1 MKIIRKII
9 VLTLAITLLLSGS
22 VAYMEP
28 VGGQDTDQEQTAPAD
43 TNEAEVG
50 ENTDE
55 SSEEPGTEEEEE
67 EPGNLPAEPGIESME
82 KIAENSKL
90 ELYISRETAEA
101 AVKVKKTGK
110 IWYTN
115 PRGRNSD
122 PKASPAY
129 KNLMNSQL
137 RVVYYTPASQ
147 PSIYY
152 SYPDSVKLGQFEIK
166 KIENGAR
173 IEYRVGEEETIYTL
187 PKVISK
193 ARMEEKI
200 IANISESQAK
210 TLLKYYSLLTYEK
223 ATAAQKEQYPSL
235 AEGDIYVISAVIQ
248 EFRLRQLE
256 EIVVSAG
263 YTMDDKNED
272 HIANNVPPE
281 EGNLDVFFIP
291 LEYRLDDD
299 NLVVSIPTREIEY
312 HETYPIASIDVLPF
326 FGAAGT
332 QEQGYMLVPDGSG
345 SLIYLNN
352 NKLYASSYSIDVY
365 GLDRSIP
372 LVERSTVIEQAYL
385 PVYGL
390 KTENEAFFCIIER
403 GDAMAAVKADI
414 SGRQTSFNYVYSS
427 FTLIPRDELDI
438 SDYSGLSI
446 ISVYQPRTFN
456 SGIQLRYAFLD
467 GKEADYAGMAAYYR
481 SYLAEKYGL
490 SRQEQDGKVP
500 FYLEII
506 GAINKV
512 RSILGIPVNTVE
524 PLTTYEQAVEIMKE
538 LNDGG
543 VDNIVLRYK
552 GWANGG
558 VDHTIPQTIK
568 LMSKL
573 GGSKGFKA
581 LQSYLEEMGYEYYPD
596 FGIVY
601 AYKDTWFDGFNPRA
615 HASRY
620 ITKLVA
626 SIFRFNIATN
636 REDRTRGLLYIIS
649 PAKIV
654 NIVDGML
661 KSMNKLGITGISL
674 NDAAIDVNS
683 NFRKN
688 ELYDRQEAADTLAE
702 QMKKLRDAGKNLMV
716 DGGNSYA
723 LPYTNHVLNIPD
735 ESNRFHLTD
744 ESIPFFQMAI
754 RGYIDYASEP
764 INMSP
769 EYRTAFLKAIETGSG
784 VYFSFIHKENSV
796 VKETLYDHYYSNN
809 YKVWMEDALT
819 FYEQAMEALGP
830 VQGMFMVGHE
840 RLQHDVYKTTYEN
853 GREIIVNYNRRP
865 VTIDGVTI
873 EAQSFK
879 VVKEGK

>member
-1 MKIIRKII
+1 MKILSKII
-9 VLTLAITLLLSGS
+9 TLTLAITLLLSGS

-28 VGGQDTDQEQTAPAD
+28 VGGQDTDQEQTVPID
-43 TNEAEVG
+43 TNENEVG

-55 SSEEPGTEEEEE
+55 SSEEPGTGEEE
-67 EPGNLPAEPGIESME
+67 EPGNLPTEPGIESME
-82 KIAENSKL
+82 KVAENSKL
-90 ELYISRETAEA
+90 ELYISRQTAEA
-101 AVKVKKTGK
+101 AIKVKKTGK

-147 PSIYY
+147 PKIYY
-152 SYPDSVKLGQFEIK
+152 SYTDSVQLGQFEIK
-166 KIENGAR
+166 KIENGVR
-173 IEYRVGEEETIYTL
+173 IEYQVGEIETIYTL
-187 PKVISK
+187 PKVISVE
-193 ARMEEKI
+193 RMEEKI
-200 IANISESQAK
+200 IANLSESDGK
-210 TLLKYYSLLTYEK
+210 TLLRYYSLLTYDK
-223 ATAAQKEQYPSL
+223 ATAEQKEQYPSL
-235 AEGDIYVISAVIQ
+235 AEHDIYVLSGAIKD
-248 EFRLRQLE
+248 FRMKQLE
-256 EIVVSAG
+256 EIIVSAG
-263 YTMDDKNED
+263 YTLYDKNED

-291 LEYRLDDD
+291 LEYRLEDD
-299 NLVVSIPTREIEY
+299 NLVVSIPTKEIEY
-312 HETYPIASIDVLPF
+312 DETYPIASIDVLPF
-326 FGAAGT
+326 FGAAGE

-352 NKLYASSYSIDVY
+352 NKLHTSSYSIDIY

-372 LVERSTVIEQAYL
+372 LVERATIIEQAYL
-385 PVYGL
+385 PVFGL
-390 KTENEAFFCIIER
+390 KSGDEAFFCIIER
-403 GDAMAAVKADI
+403 GEAMAAVKADI
-414 SGRQTSFNYVYSS
+414 SGRQNSFNYVYPS

-438 SDYSGLSI
+438 SDFSGLSI
-446 ISVYQPRTFN
+446 ISVYPPRIFN

-467 GKEADYAGMAAYYR
+467 GDASDYSGMAEYYR
-481 SYLAEKYGL
+481 SYLADKYGL
-490 SRQEQDGKVP
+490 TRLEQTGKVP

-524 PLTTYEQAVEIMKE
+524 PLTTYEQAVDIMKE
-538 LNDGG
+538 LNSGG

-573 GGSKGFKA
+573 GGSRGFKA
-581 LQSYLEEMGYEYYPD
+581 FQSYMKEMGYEYYPD

-601 AYKDTWFDGFNPRA
+601 AYKDTWFDGFNPRV

-620 ITKLVA
+620 ITKLIA

-636 REDRTRGLLYIIS
+636 REDRTRGLLYVIS

-654 NIVDGML
+654 KIVDGML
-661 KSMNKLGITGISL
+661 KGMDKLGIPGISL

-683 NFRKN
+683 NFRQT
-688 ELYDRQEAADTLAE
+688 ELYDRQEAADTIAE
-702 QMKKLRDAGKNLMV
+702 QMKKIRDAGKKLMV

-723 LPYTNHVLNIPD
+723 LPYTNYLLNIPD

-744 ESIPFFQMAI
+744 ESVPFFQMVI
-754 RGYIDYASEP
+754 RGYIDYAGEP

-796 VKETLYDHYYSNN
+796 VKETLYDQYYSNN
-809 YKVWMEDALT
+809 YKVWMEDAIT

-830 VQGMFMVGHE
+830 VQGMFMVDHE
-840 RLQHDVYKTTYEN
+840 KLQHDVYKTTYEN
-853 GREIIVNYNRRP
+853 GREIIVNYNRQP